1 MGAGFRGTR
10 HGRHPTCGRTLRS
23 LRPGVE
29 LTRKAKGDLAELRVA
44 ADLRRAATRSRFP
57 MARSGNFDLILCR
70 EPEALERVQVKYT
83 RSDGQVILV
92 RPRSHSLTNG
102 RVRMTKRY
110 TAATIDGLAIWDR
123 TLDRWY
129 YIPASK
135 LGDGM
140 SLLSLRVVPTRNGQ
154 VRGIR
159 LAER

>member
-1 MGAGFRGTR
+1 
-10 HGRHPTCGRTLRS
+10 
-23 LRPGVE
+23 
-29 LTRKAKGDLAELRVA
+29 
-44 ADLRRAATRSRFP
+44 
-57 MARSGNFDLILCR
+57 
-70 EPEALERVQVKYT
+70 
-83 RSDGQVILV
+83 
-92 RPRSHSLTNG
+92 
-102 RVRMTKRY
+102 MTKRY

-159 LAER
+159 LAERYMLI